1 MGLDSVELV
10 MEIENYF
17 GIRIPDSEVEKIYTI
32 QIMVDTVATHLNI
45 AYNGKELR
53 DDIFEKIKV
62 TFLKLGLTNTNIDL
76 TENISK
82 YIAEYDKEFWKSLKI
97 ELQLDVP
104 KPDMIKKGST
114 KLFGK
119 IKSLVSWTPI
129 YDWSAI
135 TIDSFITAICANNYE
150 KLINKKNI
158 KSKYEIYVAVM
169 RITVDKI
176 GVSYYEIA
184 PEKSFTSDL

>member
-1 MGLDSVELV
+1 M
-10 MEIENYF
+10 
-17 GIRIPDSEVEKIYTI
+17 
-32 QIMVDTVATHLNI
+32 
-45 AYNGKELR
+45 
-53 DDIFEKIKV
+53 
-62 TFLKLGLTNTNIDL
+62 

-184 PEKSFTSDL
+184 PEKSFTSDLGVD